1 MFSCK
6 FHRIFLKHNNMY
18 TRQFIKSV
26 KKIFLWYLYGRFR
39 EQIFKKSTILDKDIE
54 TFIKIR
60 QIWKHTPPSVNRLT
74 ASYRKSL
81 TVPENRLTNPSPA
94 ASKPLVVTSS
104 SYYTAHCTMWLG
116 LVNCWL
122 SLFMH
127 GYVLGFGLFGLRGV
141 CLCLFEQ
148 EVPKSKGRPLSSNVY
163 LKNTIAQG

>member
-1 MFSCK
+1 
-6 FHRIFLKHNNMY
+6 MY

-104 SYYTAHCTMWLG
+104 SYYTAHCTM
-116 LVNCWL
+116 
-122 SLFMH
+122 
-127 GYVLGFGLFGLRGV
+127 
-141 CLCLFEQ
+141 
-148 EVPKSKGRPLSSNVY
+148 
-163 LKNTIAQG
+163 